1 MTMIDPG
8 STAVVTAPSGNDRSE
23 ESMYGVMVADR
34 VMVKADGRCGGGI
47 DDLKN
52 AVESVDMSRVKALA
66 GK

>member
-1 MTMIDPG
+1 MIDPPHG
-8 STAVVTAPSGNDRSE
+8 ALLVVNRPSGSDRSE
-23 ESMYGVMVADR
+23 ESMYGVMVAGR
-34 VMVKADGRCGGGI
+34 VMVKAQGRSGAGI